1 MERIEQKMIKRV
13 ALGTLLVALIGV
25 LVAGAI
31 IRTIDKTENVAEA
44 RGEGHGR
51 TSSQTVAGSDERL
64 GQSRGSQVQGGGYG
78 RSATATVGT
87 GSAHAVPSEAWAVY
101 EGTVVQAPGDG
112 VDLVITT
119 DDGEEI
125 AVGTGPSYMEA
136 QGFVLQ
142 AGERVQVEGYWED
155 GAEFKAAQITRL
167 QDGETIALRDQVGR
181 PAWAGNGRGATDRL
195 QAQTTAPLGST
206 APGEGTGIGLSEVD
220 EWVTLDGVVASV
232 DSVELVVQ
240 TTDGQ
245 EILVDGRPWL
255 FTQEQGFSVQV
266 GDHVTLIGFYEDGD
280 PLTSSGHSFEVGQ
293 IQNASTGQTVVI
305 REDSGRPLWA
315 GGGRRGG

>member
-1 MERIEQKMIKRV
+1 MFKRI
-13 ALGTLLVALIGV
+13 ALGTLLVALVGV

-44 RGEGHGR
+44 RGEGRGR
-51 TSSQTVAGSDERL
+51 NGSEVVGTSNERL
-64 GQSRGSQVQGGGYG
+64 GQSRGSQGQGGGYG
-78 RSATATVGT
+78 RSAGAAVGT
-87 GSAHAVPSEAWAVY
+87 GSAYAVPSEAWTVY
-101 EGTVVQAPGDG
+101 EGTVVQAPGAG
-112 VDLVITT
+112 VDLVIAT

-125 AVGTGPSYMEA
+125 TIGTGPSHMAA

-142 AGERVQVEGYWED
+142 AGERVQAQGYWED
-155 GAEFKAAQITRL
+155 GIEFKAAQITRL
-167 QDGETIALRDQVGR
+167 QDGASIALRDQLGR
-181 PAWAGNGRGATDRL
+181 PAWAGNGRGATDGL
-195 QAQTTAPLGST
+195 QAQTTAPLGGE
-206 APGEGTGIGLSEVD
+206 APGDGTGTGQAQVD
-220 EWVTLDGVVASV
+220 EWVTLNGVVVSV
-232 DSVELVVQ
+232 DSAELVVQ

-245 EILVDGRPWL
+245 EILVDGRPWQ

-266 GDHVTLIGFYEDGD
+266 GDQVTLIGFYEDAD
-280 PLTSSGHSFEVGQ
+280 PLTGSGHSFEMGQ

>member
-1 MERIEQKMIKRV
+1 MIKRV

-44 RGEGHGR
+44 RGEGRGHG
-51 TSSQTVAGSDERL
+51 SSEVVGSSDERL
-64 GQSRGSQVQGGGYG
+64 GQSRGSQGQGGGNG
-78 RSATATVGT
+78 RSAAATVGT
-87 GSAHAVPSEAWAVY
+87 GSGNTVRSEEWNVY
-101 EGTVVQAPGDG
+101 EGTVVQAPGAG
-112 VDLVITT
+112 VDLVIAT

-125 AVGTGPSYMEA
+125 AIGTGPSYMEA
-136 QGFVLQ
+136 QGFALQ

-155 GAEFKAAQITRL
+155 DAEFKAAQITRL
-167 QDGETIALRDQVGR
+167 QDGATIALRDQAGR

-195 QAQTTAPLGST
+195 QAQTTTPLDGE
-206 APGEGTGIGLSEVD
+206 APGDRTGTDQAQVD
-220 EWVTLDGVVASV
+220 EWVTLDGVVLSV
-232 DSVELVVQ
+232 DSDELVVQ

-245 EILVDGRPWL
+245 EILIDGRPWQ
-255 FTQEQGFSVQV
+255 FTQEQALAVQV
-266 GDHVTLIGFYEDGD
+266 GDQVTLLGFYEDVD
-280 PLTSSGHSFEVGQ
+280 PSTSSGHSFEVGQ
-293 IQNASTGQTVVI
+293 IYNISSGQTVTI